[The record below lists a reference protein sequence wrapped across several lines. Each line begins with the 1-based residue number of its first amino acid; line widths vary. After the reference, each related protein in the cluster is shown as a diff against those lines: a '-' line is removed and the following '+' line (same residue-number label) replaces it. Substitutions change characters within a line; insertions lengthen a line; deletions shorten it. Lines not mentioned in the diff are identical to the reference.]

1 MIENLGCCKNTKFT
15 LDKWVVDK
23 TLRSRFFHNS
33 EEIGGANE
41 IKEFKG
47 TVVIER
53 PYQCG
58 TAMYKLTKL
67 RMLKF
72 HDFLDKSLNRQDLS
86 YVTWILICF
95 TQQCVLTIYEIVK
108 SGLRPEYEV
117 NKKNWLATH
126 RTQKLQQFLLC
137 LI

>member
-1 MIENLGCCKNTKFT
+1 MSYVRWIKISWKNSWIILTLEGKSFYGKMIENLGCCKNTKFT

-95 TQQCVLTIYEIVK
+95 T
-108 SGLRPEYEV
+108 
-117 NKKNWLATH
+117 
-126 RTQKLQQFLLC
+126 
-137 LI
+137 